1 MKNALDSGVVLD
13 YRDRR
18 YNNHQYLCQMQND
31 LTRETNRPPVV
42 RSTSAERST
51 QIPTNTSGPTPCA
64 RR

>member
-1 MKNALDSGVVLD
+1 VLD

-42 RSTSAERST
+42 RMAMVTPMT
-51 QIPTNTSGPTPCA
+51 QFMVAASGD
-64 RR
+64 